1 MKKYVVLFVM
11 SITLITLYA
20 QDKSIAINLNPLLKQ
35 PEVLNSK
42 DVREISSSTA
52 FLILDLN
59 ITDSLKLTEDRL
71 IEKYNLI
78 RKDKII
84 YANSFMKLE
93 DVSQIAKLSETG
105 VLIGSVKGSFV
116 IGLIPTPFIGL
127 LWAS

>member
-105 VLIGSVKGSFV
+105 VLIGSVKCIFV
-116 IGLIPTPFIGL
+116 IGLIPTPFIDFL
-127 LWAS
+127 